1 MLYKVWGWSIVLS
14 FLSFSA
20 KTHKSRGA
28 SAPLRFAGRTPR
40 PTGLLLALAIILA
53 APQIVFAFGSDSDS
67 HTAGFRTMSLWNV
80 ELNTHLEV
88 GIWYPAQRAET
99 RLNIQDWSLSAAH
112 NAREASGQFPLVLI
126 SHDAGGGMLSYQD
139 TAADLARQ
147 GFVVVAPT
155 HGRDNF
161 MDNSGIF
168 MPGQILDR
176 PGELSFLLSGLL
188 GADSLSFIDHSR
200 IAVLGVGSG
209 AATALALAGG
219 VPDFEAYRNY
229 CAGVGAGEPYCSDLA
244 QERFNQS
251 SALPEG
257 WPQWPRPRISALV
270 LAAPAC
276 GMFFTRAGLADVR
289 QPTLIFAPESDSINK
304 AQTQVELIRRSLPV
318 PPEVIALDDQ
328 DSIDLAAPCAE
339 HIIDFDGLSCLPPDE
354 DRLEQRQVS
363 FNIPLA
369 AFLKSRLG
377 EARVAPNKPVH

>member
-1 MLYKVWGWSIVLS
+1 MVG
-14 FLSFSA
+14 FSVN
-20 KTHKSRGA
+20 THKNRGA
-28 SAPLRFAGRTPR
+28 SAPLWFAGRAPR
-40 PTGLLLALAIILA
+40 LAAGLSARLAFFVFVFAAMLA
-53 APQIVFAFGSDSDS
+53 APQTAPAFSSDGER
-67 HTAGFRTMSLWNV
+67 HTAGFRTMSLWNA
-80 ELNTHLEV
+80 EQNTHLEV

-99 RLNIQDWSLSAAH
+99 RLNIQDWSLSAAQ
-112 NAREASGQFPLVLI
+112 NAREAPGLFPLVLI
-126 SHDAGGGMLSYQD
+126 SHDAGGGMLSCHD

-155 HGRDNF
+155 HSRDNF
-161 MDNSGIF
+161 MDSSGIF
-168 MPGQILDR
+168 DPGQILDR
-176 PGELSFLLSGLL
+176 PGELSFVLSGIL
-188 GADSLSFIDHSR
+188 GANSLSFIDHSR

-229 CAGVGAGEPYCSDLA
+229 CASVGAGEPYCSDLA
-244 QERFNQS
+244 QERFNQFPG
-251 SALPEG
+251 LPEG
-257 WPQWPRPRISALV
+257 WPQWTRPRISALV

-289 QPTLIFAPESDSINK
+289 QPTLIFAPETDSINS
-304 AQTQVELIRRSLPV
+304 AQTQVELIRRSLPA
-318 PPEVIALDDQ
+318 PPEVITLDDQ

-377 EARVAPNKPVH
+377 EARVVAPKPAH